1 MAVHAQSNIQ
11 LNTIPAYTSL
21 LGGHFVYRAHGT
33 PGTPASANVVESS
46 INLSNPAQ
54 WGYNTHIGANGI
66 KLRYN
71 EIDLSAWTG
80 NGLILYNPSTSS
92 QGAPMMKLS
101 ANELKFFSTDNSTY
115 PLMALSGQAIN
126 FYQYGSDNVAAVL
139 SNSGLNI
146 TEGSITLGEQIKS
159 YKLTTDTEL
168 VDSKTYYIRTGDGT
182 AESPYIY
189 EEVSTPSIQDI
200 NTYYE
205 LVRSANAFQVDSN
218 GYLNAQAGWIGGADS
233 YVKLEKDAN
242 TDTHYLNIRLSQ
254 LDMLLDGD
262 LYGQENIVDVLD
274 IVAQQS
280 DFIRLWNGERIWLY
294 YKDGEGTKPYIV
306 HQYTDNDTG
315 ETNYYYNENEHLLPY
330 TKSTDNTVDTT
341 KQYYT
346 QRATK
351 VINIDADSDPS
362 SLDYYEKSGNI
373 YIPTTDIT
381 VITGKDYYEVEYIE
395 VPSPSGNP
403 VNNNYYEDTPDSWQS
418 IDSIYF
424 QSSDTEVNSNKTYY
438 IIDNNDYIIVENPT
452 GNPSEQSYYE
462 MLPFIDM
469 AGLSQSLKFTDDSLG
484 NQQKLIVSSA
494 NDTEDEKA
502 KVEIDPQYLK
512 FLIESNNN
520 LPLELSLNYDGE
532 ELDTNS
538 LSIKSGKEEIF
549 SIEDEYGYALNTTT
563 GFKAGPI
570 GMFHYKNG
578 LAIGLM

>member
-71 EIDLSAWTG
+71 ENDLSEWST
-80 NGLILYNPSTSS
+80 NGLTFYKPGSIDRSLQLSTTD
-92 QGAPMMKLS
+92 
-101 ANELKFFSTDNSTY
+101 LKFFKPDSYQLTTDSVLDNSKNYYTRSGEGTELSPY
-115 PLMALSGQAIN
+115 VYTIVTEPDVASIDEYYEQTTAATLNAL
-126 FYQYGSDNVAAVL
+126 
-139 SNSGLNI
+139 GLNI
-146 TEGSITLGEQIKS
+146 TEGSITLGE
-159 YKLTTDTEL
+159 LEDN
-168 VDSKTYYIRTGDGT
+168 
-182 AESPYIY
+182 IY
-189 EEVSTPSIQDI
+189 PFRVNSE
-200 NTYYE
+200 
-205 LVRSANAFQVDSN
+205 
-218 GYLNAQAGWIGGADS
+218 GYLTAREGWIGGIDS
-233 YVKLEKDAN
+233 YVKLEKDEETN
-242 TDTHYLNIRLSQ
+242 SHYLDVRLSQ
-254 LDMLLDGD
+254 LDMLLGGD

-280 DFIRLWNGERIWLY
+280 DFIRLWTGEQVWLY
-294 YKDGEGTKPYIV
+294 YKDGEENEPYTV
-306 HQYTDNDTG
+306 YQYTNNETG
-315 ETNYYYNENEHLLPY
+315 EIKYYYDENQFIEGSYIL
-330 TKSTDNTVDTT
+330 TEDTSP
-341 KQYYT
+341 
-346 QRATK
+346 
-351 VINIDADSDPS
+351 IEN
-362 SLDYYEKSGNI
+362 
-373 YIPTTDIT
+373 
-381 VITGKDYYEVEYIE
+381 KDYYQLVEGKYKQVE
-395 VPSPSGNP
+395 NVSGDP
-403 VNNNYYEDTPDSWQS
+403 HGQGYYELIEESWVEFGDIYILVEDPEENPQKEGYYEFDEDNQQYVLSKDT
-418 IDSIYF
+418 
-424 QSSDTEVNSNKTYY
+424 VV
-438 IIDNNDYIIVENPT
+438 VENKKYYLT
-452 GNPSEQSYYE
+452 YPSIS
-462 MLPFIDM
+462 I

-538 LSIKSGKEEIF
+538 LSIKSGEEEIF